1 MFLHSNKLFLKKSG
15 FARKI
20 YKLNSIVI
28 ILEPIFGDNMKKTNK
43 KGLSIG
49 IFLILLSLGLI
60 SNSYVTFSQQNDSI
74 TQITIEDLIEIPEIM
89 ISHDDN
95 FTDYTTSGV
104 GTPEDP
110 YVIENYNITSG
121 GPWGILINGTASGQ
135 INVNFIIRNCWITAI
150 DVCILII
157 DAQPNLVTIDNCTCV
172 NTIAGDGIG
181 IHLIRC
187 NGATVINCNCN
198 YNFYTGI
205 RVDTSSALWIENNTC
220 YQNGDEGLYVD
231 NGSDNG
237 MFKRNNLIDNGWHG
251 IANQVSNSNTYVYN
265 NISNNGNIGFEIVS
279 SLSLI
284 IENNSICENGMQ
296 GIYLASSDYALIRF
310 NKIEGNGDYG
320 VDIVNNT
327 DECVIH
333 HNNFIGNNVG
343 GTSQAIEDY
352 IAGHRDCEWYDSAI
366 NEGNYWSDYVSPGVY
381 DIDGTASNYDPY
393 PLDSPVDL
401 ELISEYAS
409 SILSIILLISFIG
422 TISFVIRKK

>member
-1 MFLHSNKLFLKKSG
+1 MKKINKRGLGIGLFLVL
-15 FARKI
+15 F
-20 YKLNSIVI
+20 
-28 ILEPIFGDNMKKTNK
+28 
-43 KGLSIG
+43 
-49 IFLILLSLGLI
+49 SLGLI
-60 SNSYVTFSQQNDSI
+60 SNSQITLSRQNDSKA
-74 TQITIEDLIEIPEIM
+74 QIIIEDLVEIPDI
-89 ISHDDN
+89 IITHDDN
-95 FTDYTTSGV
+95 FTDYATSGV
-104 GTPEDP
+104 GSPDDP

-135 INVNFIIRNCWITAI
+135 ITVNFIIRDCWITAI

-172 NTIAGDGIG
+172 NTLAGDGIG

-198 YNFYTGI
+198 YNFHTGI
-205 RVDTSSALWIENNTC
+205 RVDTCSALWIENNTC

-251 IANQVSNSNTYVYN
+251 IANQVSDSNTYVYN
-265 NISNNGNIGFEIVS
+265 DISNNDNIGFEIVS

-343 GTSQAIEDY
+343 GTSQAIEDF
-352 IAGHRDCEWYDSAI
+352 ITGHRDCEWYDSAI

-393 PLDSPVDL
+393 PLSSPVDL
-401 ELISEYAS
+401 ELIPEYPS

-422 TISFVIRKK
+422 TICYAIRKR